1 MQTLKRWW
9 ARLQAT
15 HAWQAWKRYGDH
27 RGNVLAGG
35 VGYFAFFSIFPAVA
49 LAFTIGGIVLRGHP
63 ELLTEV
69 RQYVD
74 QTLPGF
80 VRDEQHKT
88 GVIPIAIPQK
98 NALTITGLVGLVG
111 LVLAGLGWLG
121 ALRDGI
127 RAVFEAP
134 GQPGNAV
141 MLKLRDLG
149 VMVVLG
155 FGVLV
160 SAVVTVAAGG
170 VATKVAEAVGL
181 GSQSWV
187 VGVVGFAI
195 GVVLDTGLTALMLRV
210 LSGVHMPWTAL
221 RNGAVFGGVALTV
234 LKVGGSRLVAGTT
247 GNPLFASIAV
257 VVGLLVWL
265 NLISRVMLVAAAWA
279 ANDVAAQDAAAKDAA
294 RLTGAQ
300 KDKLVEGPAPEPL
313 DSIRDRT
320 DAGLPTFGQRAAD
333 RTSVAAGAVL
343 GAVGTVAVGS
353 LAGGVRRLL
362 RRR

>member
-9 ARLQAT
+9 ARLQTT

-49 LAFTIGGIVLRGHP
+49 LAFTICGIVLRDRP

-80 VRDEQHKT
+80 VKNERTGK
-88 GVIPIAIPQK
+88 GVIPITIPQK
-98 NALTITGLVGLVG
+98 NALTITGIIGVGG

-127 RAVFEAP
+127 RAIFDAP

-149 VMVVLG
+149 VMLVLG
-155 FGVLV
+155 IGVVV
-160 SAVVTVAAGG
+160 SAAVTVAAGG
-170 VATKVAEAVGL
+170 VAAKVAELVGL

-187 VGVVGFAI
+187 VGVVGFVI
-195 GVVLDTGLTALMLRV
+195 GVVLDTGLMALMLRV
-210 LSGVHMPWTAL
+210 LSGVPMPWTAL
-221 RNGAVFGGVALTV
+221 RAGSVFGGVALTV

-279 ANDVAAQDAAAKDAA
+279 ANDADAQAAG
-294 RLTGAQ
+294 RITEAQ

-343 GAVGTVAVGS
+343 GAVGAVAVGS
-353 LAGGVRRLL
+353 LAGGLRRLVRRG
-362 RRR
+362 